1 MKKRKK
7 YGNSKNCEPM
17 KYEVKITNIDYD
29 LDGLDERVV
38 NLLPQQMTAE
48 IEADNEDELEDRI
61 HDHISDRTGFCHK
74 SFDFEVLQKPS
85 LKEREDNL
93 RRKFRTMPMKELKE
107 IYFKLFKYDNRLP
120 ELFELIEGKCSES
133 VLREWL
139 IDEQLLG
146 AGLTEKDIHKMEQE
160 TI

>member
-1 MKKRKK
+1 
-7 YGNSKNCEPM
+7 M
-17 KYEVKITNIDYD
+17 KYKVKITDIDYD
-29 LDGLDERVV
+29 LDGLDEKVV

-48 IEADNEDELEDRI
+48 FEADNEDELKDRI
-61 HDHISDRTGFCHK
+61 HDHISVRTCFCHK
-74 SFDFEVLQKPS
+74 SFDLEILQKPT

-93 RRKFRTMPMKELKE
+93 RRKFRAMPMKELKE
-107 IYFKLFKYDNRLP
+107 LYYKLFSYDIRLP
-120 ELFELIEGKCSES
+120 ELFELIERECSES

-146 AGLTEKDIHKMEQE
+146 AGSTEKDIHKMEQE